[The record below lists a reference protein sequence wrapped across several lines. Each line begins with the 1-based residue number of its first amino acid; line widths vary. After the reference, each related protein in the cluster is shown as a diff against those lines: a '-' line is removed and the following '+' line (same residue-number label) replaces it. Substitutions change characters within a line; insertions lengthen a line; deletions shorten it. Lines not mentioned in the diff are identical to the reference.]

1 VWVADK
7 GQQDFLNF
15 ATNMKTTNTS
25 HPILVFLVSFTLFL
39 FGCKTTAPKESGLY
53 DGFGN
58 YHRTI
63 TTDSKKAQALFDQGM
78 QLMYGFNHDEAIR
91 SFHAAALHDPDAAMP
106 WWAIAY
112 AHGVNINDPAMSD
125 ERSQRARDAA
135 DTALNLIENA
145 TPTETALIQAVSKR
159 YSYPPPENRRQLDE
173 GYAGAMQEVYEAF
186 PNDPEVGTLFGDALM
201 NLQPW
206 DYWNKDGTPKGR
218 TDEIVQVLES
228 TMKGHPNH
236 PGANHFYIHTVEASN
251 NPDRAVPAADRLRTL
266 VPGAGHLVHMPSH
279 IYVRVG
285 RYSDAVSANVDAV
298 EADRHYFKTAPKP
311 EMYAVYFAHNLHFLS
326 YAAMMSGN
334 YKEGLKAARDLER
347 EMPEEPLKAFA
358 GLIEGIMPNNFH
370 VMIRFG
376 KWEEILLEP
385 DYPEYRFVSR
395 AVRRYA
401 RSIALSSLGRTAEA
415 RAEMEAF
422 DVAMENVPKDWMI
435 FNNSVGK
442 VLPIAKAMVEGE
454 LLWREGKVAEAFAK
468 LRFGIQ
474 EEDTLVYDEPP
485 GWMIPVRHALG
496 ALLMKNGQAEEA
508 ERIYLEDLERNRN
521 NGWGLIGLQQA
532 YRAQGKTDL
541 ANKVEARI
549 QAAWPDGI
557 RRPSSSCF
565 CEPGATP

>member
-1 VWVADK
+1 
-7 GQQDFLNF
+7 
-15 ATNMKTTNTS
+15 
-25 HPILVFLVSFTLFL
+25 
-39 FGCKTTAPKESGLY
+39 
-53 DGFGN
+53 
-58 YHRTI
+58 
-63 TTDSKKAQALFDQGM
+63 
-78 QLMYGFNHDEAIR
+78 
-91 SFHAAALHDPDAAMP
+91 
-106 WWAIAY
+106 
-112 AHGVNINDPAMSD
+112 
-125 ERSQRARDAA
+125 
-135 DTALNLIENA
+135 
-145 TPTETALIQAVSKR
+145 
-159 YSYPPPENRRQLDE
+159 
-173 GYAGAMQEVYEAF
+173 
-186 PNDPEVGTLFGDALM
+186 
-201 NLQPW
+201 
-206 DYWNKDGTPKGR
+206 
-218 TDEIVQVLES
+218 
-228 TMKGHPNH
+228 
-236 PGANHFYIHTVEASN
+236 
-251 NPDRAVPAADRLRTL
+251 
-266 VPGAGHLVHMPSH
+266 
-279 IYVRVG
+279 
-285 RYSDAVSANVDAV
+285 
-298 EADRHYFKTAPKP
+298 
-311 EMYAVYFAHNLHFLS
+311 
-326 YAAMMSGN
+326 
-334 YKEGLKAARDLER
+334 
-347 EMPEEPLKAFA
+347 
-358 GLIEGIMPNNFH
+358 MPNNFH

>member
-1 VWVADK
+1 
-7 GQQDFLNF
+7 
-15 ATNMKTTNTS
+15 MKTS
-25 HPILVFLVSFTLFL
+25 YHLHSMLGILVSSILFL
-39 FGCKTTAPKESGLY
+39 LGCKTTPPKETGMY

-58 YHRTI
+58 YHRAI
-63 TTDSKKAQALFDQGM
+63 TTDSKKTQALFDQGM

-91 SFHAAALHDPDAAMP
+91 SFHAAALLDPNAAMP

-112 AHGVNINDPAMSD
+112 AHGININDPAMSD
-125 ERSQRARDAA
+125 ERSKQAREAA
-135 DTALNLIENA
+135 NTALRLVGSA
-145 TPTETALIQAVSKR
+145 TPTESALIQAVSER
-159 YSYPPPENRRQLDE
+159 YRYPAPVNRRHLDE
-173 GYAGAMQEVYEAF
+173 AYADAMEEVYVTF
-186 PNDPEVGTLFGDALM
+186 PDDPEVGTLFADALM

-206 DYWNKDGTPKGR
+206 DYWNNDGTPKGR
-218 TDEIVQVLES
+218 TDEIVRVLEN
-228 TMKGHPNH
+228 TLEEHPKH

-251 NPDRAVPAADRLRTL
+251 DPDRAVAAADRLRSL

-279 IYVRVG
+279 IYIRVG
-285 RYSDAVSANVDAV
+285 RYSDAVSSNIDAV

-326 YAAMMSGN
+326 YASMMSGN
-334 YKEGLKAARDLER
+334 YEEGLKAARDLER

-358 GLIEGIMPNNFH
+358 GLIEGIMPSNFH

-401 RSIALSSLGRTAEA
+401 RSIALSSLERTAEA

-422 DVAMENVPKDWMI
+422 DVAMENVPRDWMI

-454 LLWREGKVAEAFAK
+454 LLWREGKVAKAFAK

-508 ERIYLEDLERNRN
+508 ARIYLEDLERNRN

-541 ANKVEARI
+541 ANKVKARI

-565 CEPGATP
+565 CEPGDAL